1 MRYAQMIYQI
11 DGWIDFVICTFNED
25 KEERM
30 RSTEQTSNDRALYDF
45 KAKLSFGHVA
55 SMGIQHV
62 IAAVVGIITPAIMV
76 AGVCGLGA
84 DEMTL
89 LIQASLLLSGIA
101 TLIQLFPIFGKIGAG
116 APMIMGASFAYVPI
130 LLSIGGTFGLPVIFG
145 AQIIGGLVAMLVGLF
160 IKRLRPLFPNL
171 VTGTIIL
178 VIGLSL
184 YPVAVKYMAGGAGSP
199 TFGSIQNWVVALAT
213 FIIVV
218 GCNYFGNTM
227 IKRAAILI
235 GIICGYIISLF
246 FHMVD
251 FQAIQAAQWF
261 KVAVPMHFGISF
273 HPTAVAM
280 MVIMF
285 IVNSLQ
291 AVGDFTATTTGG
303 MDRMPTDQELSGG
316 IMGSG
321 LSSLLGGFT
330 GGLPVATYSQNVG
343 IVTVT
348 RVVNRRVFAFA
359 AITIFIAGL
368 FPKFAAILTTIPK
381 AVVGG
386 ATISVF
392 ATIAMTGL
400 KMLAKEKLTMR
411 NTGVVGL
418 SMALGIG
425 IAQSANSLSGTPEW
439 FSMIFGSSEV
449 VLTTILAIVLNLILP
464 KTKDDISE

>member
-1 MRYAQMIYQI
+1 MNA
-11 DGWIDFVICTFNED
+11 
-25 KEERM
+25 KE
-30 RSTEQTSNDRALYDF
+30 QKPNDQALYTF
-45 KAKLSFGHVA
+45 KAKASFGSVA

-76 AGVCGLGA
+76 AGVCGLSG
-84 DEMTL
+84 DDMTL
-89 LIQASLLLSGIA
+89 LIQASLLLSGVA
-101 TLIQLFPIFGKIGAG
+101 TIIQIFPIFGKIGAG

-130 LLSIGGTFGLPVIFG
+130 LLSIGGSFGIATIFG
-145 AQIIGGLVAMLVGLF
+145 AQVIGGIVAILVGLF
-160 IKRLRPLFPNL
+160 IKKLRPLFPNL

-184 YPVAVKYMAGGAGSP
+184 YPVAVKYMAGGAGSAD
-199 TFGSIQNWVVALAT
+199 FGSVQNWIVALAT
-213 FIIVV
+213 FIVV
-218 GCNYFGNTM
+218 IICNYFGNNM
-227 IKRAAILI
+227 MKRGAILI
-235 GIICGYIISLF
+235 GIIFGYIISLF
-246 FHMVD
+246 FSMVD
-251 FQAIQAAQWF
+251 FQAIQTAQWF
-261 KVAVPMHFGISF
+261 KIAMPLHFGIQF

-321 LSSLLGGFT
+321 FASLIGGFS

-348 RVVNRRVFAFA
+348 RVVNRNVFAFA
-359 AITIFIAGL
+359 AIVIFIAGL
-368 FPKFAAILTTIPK
+368 FPKFAAVLTTIPK

-392 ATIAMTGL
+392 ATISMTGL

-425 IAQSANSLSGTPEW
+425 IAQSANSLAGMPEW
-439 FSMIFGSSEV
+439 FSMIFGGSEV
-449 VLTTILAIVLNLILP
+449 VLTTILVIIFNLVLP
-464 KTKDDISE
+464 KTKEDI